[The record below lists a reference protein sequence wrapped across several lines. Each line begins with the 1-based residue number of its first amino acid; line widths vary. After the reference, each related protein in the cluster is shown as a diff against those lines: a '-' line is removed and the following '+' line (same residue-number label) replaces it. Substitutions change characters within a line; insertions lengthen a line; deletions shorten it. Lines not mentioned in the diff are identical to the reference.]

1 MQKGII
7 RFIHS
12 LPVAWLPTPGKR
24 LMVDGIS
31 ADKVAE
37 LCKGREIVSHIRY
50 PSHCEIVSAELGI
63 DLKESGENA
72 QSPFN
77 LLEREMLIL
86 AITVPGTTRVQYMVC
101 WDATAA
107 RRLTY
112 GKHPIGS
119 GGE

>member
-24 LMVDGIS
+24 LMVDGIP
-31 ADKVAE
+31 ADKVSE

-72 QSPFN
+72 PSPFN
-77 LLEREMLIL
+77 LEEREMLIL
-86 AITVPGTTRVQYMVC
+86 AITAPSTTRVQYMVC
-101 WDATAA
+101 WDATAVLKEA
-107 RRLTY
+107 DVW
-112 GKHPIGS
+112 
-119 GGE
+119 